1 MEKRT
6 NREVTRRDFL
16 KTAGAAT
23 VAAVTVGVARPG
35 YVAESGPLRIGLIGC
50 GGRGTGAA
58 GQALRAAEVCGVPVQ
73 LVALS
78 DVFKDKLDA
87 ARKRFTESGSKQGNV
102 KLTDE
107 TCFSG
112 LDGYKKLL
120 ETDVNY
126 VILATPPGF
135 RPMHFEAAVAAK
147 KNIFTEKPV
156 GTDSV
161 GIRRFMAAAKKA
173 EELKLSVVA
182 GTQRR
187 HDRSYMETMKKIHG
201 GEIGDILAARAYWC
215 GGPVFKATKREP
227 QWSDLEWQLRAWYS
241 FCWICG
247 DNIVEQHVHNLDVIN
262 WAMRAH
268 PIGAFASGGRAWK
281 TNEDYMGNIWDNFS
295 VDYEYQIGDRIVHMT
310 SMSRHWKNCD
320 GANGEAVVGSKGTSN
335 CRDNLGQK
343 SEGGGEASM
352 VQEHMDLI
360 NSITGKGPHMN
371 EGMQVAE
378 SSFTAILGRE
388 SAYTGRRL
396 TWDGLL
402 NSDLNLL
409 PKELNFEAK
418 LPPPVIPVPGSGAKG
433 SPERGPKREGGRKAG
448 KAKTG

>member
-1 MEKRT
+1 MNSKNNVKMAR
-6 NREVTRRDFL
+6 REFL
-16 KTAGAAT
+16 KTAAAAT
-23 VAAVTVGVARPG
+23 AAVATVGVPRPG
-35 YVAESGPLRIGLIGC
+35 YVAEAGPLRIGLIGC

-58 GQALRAAEVCGVPVQ
+58 GQALRAAEVLGVPAQ
-73 LVALS
+73 LVALA
-78 DVFKDKLDA
+78 DAFKDKVDGAKTRFLQGGKA
-87 ARKRFTESGSKQGNV
+87 AQNV
-102 KLTDE
+102 KLTDA

-112 LDGYKKLL
+112 LDGYQKLL

-135 RPMHFEAAVAAK
+135 RPMHFEAAVNAK

-161 GIRRFMAAAKKA
+161 GIRKFMAAAKKS
-173 EELKLSVVA
+173 EEMKLSVGA

-187 HDRSYMETMKKIHG
+187 HDPSYIDTMKKIHN
-201 GEIGDILAARAYWC
+201 GEIGEILTARAYWC
-215 GGPVFKATKREP
+215 GGPVFKATKRDP
-227 QWSDLEWQLRAWYS
+227 QWGDLEWQMRAWYS

-262 WAMRAH
+262 WALRAH

-295 VDYEYQIGDRIVHMT
+295 VDYEYPGGVHML
-310 SMSRHWKNCD
+310 SMSRHWRNCD
-320 GANGEAVVGSKGTSN
+320 GANGEAVVGTKGKSN

-343 SEGGGEASM
+343 GEGGGENSM

-360 NSITGKGPHMN
+360 NSITEKGPHLN
-371 EGMQVAE
+371 EAMQVAE

-388 SAYTGRRL
+388 AAYTGRKF

-402 NSDLNLL
+402 NSDLDLF
-409 PKELNFEAK
+409 PKELSFEAK
-418 LPPPVIPVPGSGAKG
+418 LPPPVIPVPGTGAGAAEPKKG
-433 SPERGPKREGGRKAG
+433 GGRKGGA
-448 KAKTG
+448 KAKA